1 MPPKT
6 IKKAIKNCL
15 ENLREKD
22 FKKFC
27 DALIADAGIATSR
40 VEGKDFLDVTNV
52 VVTNFGEAKA
62 LDMVIELLE
71 DNGCK
76 EQADALVA
84 ETKELT
90 SKAGSSKSAGASAG
104 TDRVTPK
111 ADEHFVDRYREDL
124 IQRVKTI
131 PQILDQLLTKK
142 VIDQETYDKIR
153 VMRPPQEQ
161 MREIYKSLNARA
173 CKDIFYEILEEK
185 EKWLIEDLKKNE

>member
-52 VVTNFGEAKA
+52 IVITFGEAKA
-62 LDMVIELLE
+62 LDMVIDLLE

-76 EQADALVA
+76 EQADALG
-84 ETKELT
+84 K
-90 SKAGSSKSAGASAG
+90 
-104 TDRVTPK
+104 
-111 ADEHFVDRYREDL
+111 
-124 IQRVKTI
+124 
-131 PQILDQLLTKK
+131 
-142 VIDQETYDKIR
+142 
-153 VMRPPQEQ
+153 
-161 MREIYKSLNARA
+161 
-173 CKDIFYEILEEK
+173 
-185 EKWLIEDLKKNE
+185 

>member
-62 LDMVIELLE
+62 LDMVIDLLE

-90 SKAGSSKSAGASAG
+90 SKAGSSKSAGASTG

-111 ADEHFVDRYREDL
+111 ADGERFVDRYREDL

-185 EKWLIEDLKKNE
+185 EKWLIEDLKKN